1 MAAAAPIVGLA
12 ITVSSALGSFAGASK
27 AAQGDQFEAQN
38 AVNAAQIGQT
48 KAAETDANMRR
59 RLTSHSPTSTRSAPG
74 LGLTRA
80 APRAP
85 RSTPTSK
92 ASPICHARRP
102 LRTSTRKSSDQQAAQ
117 FYTSAA
123 SSALL
128 GGDLGAP
135 ARSSAASAGRWAAI
149 TASSGWVAKVSAGCS
164 AAFLAWR
171 GYRWRAEPSARLLNW
186 SARSSRPCTSRT
198 PPNAPATR

>member
-12 ITVSSALGSFAGASK
+12 ATGFSALGSFAGASK

-59 RLTSHSPTSTRSAPG
+59 RLTTQLANINAIRAGAGLDPSSPTG
-74 LGLTRA
+74 A
-80 APRAP
+80 AINANVQGVSDLSRTQAVEN
-85 RSTPTSK
+85 
-92 ASPICHARRP
+92 IHAQV
-102 LRTSTRKSSDQQAAQ
+102 LSDQQAAQ

-128 GGDLGAP
+128 GGDLGALGSILGGLGGALGGNNGIVGLGGKGLGGMLGGLP
-135 ARSSAASAGRWAAI
+135 GMAGI
-149 TASSGWVAKVSAGCS
+149 
-164 AAFLAWR
+164 
-171 GYRWRAEPSARLLNW
+171 
-186 SARSSRPCTSRT
+186 
-198 PPNAPATR
+198 